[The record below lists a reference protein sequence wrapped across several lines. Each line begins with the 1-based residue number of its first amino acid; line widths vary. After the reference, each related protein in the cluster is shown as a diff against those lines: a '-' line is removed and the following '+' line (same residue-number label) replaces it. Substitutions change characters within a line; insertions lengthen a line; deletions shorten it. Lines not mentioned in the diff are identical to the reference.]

1 MSYALINRSNNN
13 CVQFVVT
20 EEECFETH
28 EDFKWVDIPDDWV
41 QEEGTNPPDFTWNP
55 DIQEVQRVVYEPE
68 TWDMA
73 RANAYNDLSPGGE
86 LALLWDD
93 IEAGVF
99 GDIKGKSK
107 FYTAIKN
114 IKDAN
119 PKPTVE

>member
-28 EDFKWVDIPDDWV
+28 EDFKWVDIRDDWV
-41 QEEGTNPPDFTWNP
+41 QEEGTNPPDFVWNP
-55 DIQEVQRVVYEPE
+55 DLQEVQRNLPEPD
-68 TWDMA
+68 TWDIS
-73 RANAYNDLSPGGE
+73 RQNAYESLTPGGE

-93 IEAGVF
+93 IDAGVF
-99 GDIKGKSK
+99 GDIKGNSK

-114 IKDAN
+114 IKDAH